1 MSSFAHR
8 RRFLAGFGAAL
19 LAAPF
24 VDLLATPARAAGAA
38 RPKRLLV
45 FFTPNGTIHR
55 FWRPQGGETDFTFPP
70 GSILEPLQAQRS
82 KVILLDELDFHEAD
96 NHAPGMKAMLT
107 NNGTAGDVGGGKSID
122 QFIAE
127 HVGGS
132 TRFRSLEFGV
142 QTSSWGAGDQTRI
155 SYAGPNVYVSPDDDP
170 LGAWTRMFGDL
181 AGGPEAAAKLRQRR
195 RSVIDLAR
203 AELADLRG
211 RLGPAQRAKLD
222 VHLESLRQVEL
233 GITGGDQGSC
243 TAPVPPERVGIYQN
257 DLFPALTRAQIDL
270 AVQALACGLT
280 NVASIQLSHT
290 VGDRVYSWVG
300 VTEGHHSLSHTDD
313 NNTAKVAEFVTA
325 ERWNTEQFAYL
336 LERLDSLPDPQGG
349 TLLDSTLVL
358 WAKELG
364 DGRLHTCKSVP
375 WVLAGGGLST
385 GRYLRLGGAKHAQV
399 LVSICHRFGL
409 TNQTFGNPAAG
420 SGGLGVLS

>member
-1 MSSFAHR
+1 MSVHESR
-8 RRFLAGFGAAL
+8 RRFLAGIGATA

-24 VDLLATPARAAGAA
+24 VDLLATPARAAGLA

-55 FWRPQGGETDFTFPP
+55 FWRPQGGETDFTFQP
-70 GSILEPLQAQRS
+70 GSILEPLQDHRGD
-82 KVILLDELDFHEAD
+82 VILLDELDFHAAD

-107 NNGTAGDVGGGKSID
+107 NNGGAGDVGAGKSID

-127 HVGGS
+127 RVGGS

-155 SYAGPNVYVSPDDDP
+155 SYAGPNAYVSPDDDP
-170 LGAWTRMFGDL
+170 VSAWSRMFGDL
-181 AGGPEAAAKLRQRR
+181 AGGPEAAAKLRRR
-195 RSVIDLAR
+195 RESILDLTR
-203 AELADLRG
+203 GELADLRG
-211 RLGPAQRAKLD
+211 RLGTSERAKLD
-222 VHLESLRQVEL
+222 VHLESLRQVEI
-233 GITGGDQGSC
+233 GIQGGEEGSC
-243 TAPVPPERVGIYQN
+243 TAPVAPDRHGVYQN
-257 DLFPALTRAQIDL
+257 DLFPQLTTAQIDL

-313 NNTAKVAEFVTA
+313 GNTAKVEEFVTA
-325 ERWNTEQFAYL
+325 ERWNTTQFAYL
-336 LERLDSLPDPQGG
+336 LGRLKSLPDPEGG

-364 DGRLHTCKSVP
+364 DGRLHTCDSVP
-375 WVLAGGGLST
+375 WILAGGGLST
-385 GRYLRLGGAKHAQV
+385 GRYLKLGHVNHAKV
-399 LVSICHRFGL
+399 LVSICQRFGL
-409 TNQTFGNPAAG
+409 TNETFGNPAAG